1 MNKILAFIAAIVI
14 IVSCKRDAGYTD
26 AGAFNFMNASINAPK
41 LDVFVD
47 GGLYATKIAFPTLSN
62 TFFIPVE
69 NLNPIFRIAPSEG
82 TQTIAYYGSIS
93 NASLK
98 NNTNYTI
105 IATDSIDKV
114 KLSFVNDTL
123 ITPETG
129 YCRVRFFQL
138 AADYKDTVNFL
149 IDTFKIAQKR
159 LFNDQASNTALHA
172 FKNMK
177 AGTYNVH
184 LKKNDGSAIY
194 TVSNIV
200 FNSQKNYTIITK
212 GSFNALPLSTQKF
225 DFTVFEQN

>member
-1 MNKILAFIAAIVI
+1 MNKILAFVAVIVTL
-14 IVSCKRDAGYTD
+14 VSCKRDAGYTD
-26 AGAFNFMNASINAPK
+26 SGAFNFLNASINAPK

-47 GGLYATKIAFPTLSN
+47 GSLYATKVAFPTLSN

-69 NLNPIFRIAPSEG
+69 GVPPIFRFAPSEG

-93 NASLK
+93 NGNLK

-123 ITPETG
+123 VTPEVG
-129 YCRVRFFQL
+129 YCRVRYFQL

-149 IDTFKIAQKR
+149 IDTFKIAQRR

-172 FKNMK
+172 FKVMK
-177 AGTYNVH
+177 AGKYNLY
-184 LKKNDGSAIY
+184 LKKNDG
-194 TVSNIV
+194 TVIKSTTDIV
-200 FNSQKNYTIITK
+200 LNPQKNYTIITK
-212 GSFNALPLSTQKF
+212 GSFSALPSSVQYF
-225 DFTVFEQN
+225 DFTLFEQN